1 MVSQLYKKDNY
12 TNQNINYIKNNL
24 VTEYDISSAGLSILT
39 DLNYF
44 SNDDYNYLMSIDKL
58 ERNIIIGKELKKN
71 TNMNVALMDGF
82 AQVRATFFNNNGI
95 QDHEILSIKKDAIFL
110 INRDIG
116 IDGQISDH
124 VKFNKKNTYNAYI
137 NIGRKEH
144 YLDIE
149 HNRLIVKK
157 YPELVKE
164 RHKDYL
170 FALLKDLLFLDS
182 QNNKDEIYKK
192 IAMFKY
198 KFITYRLDKEYYRS
212 IKTGNYEVRLNNT
225 LIEMDDI
232 DDYILKDI
240 VTGYNMEFILSIIET
255 LL

>member
-1 MVSQLYKKDNY
+1 MNRAIYEKDNY

-44 SNDDYNYLMSIDKL
+44 SDNDYNDLMSMDKL

-71 TNMNVALMDGF
+71 NDMNTALMNGF
-82 AQVRATFFNNNGI
+82 AQVRAVFFEQNNI
-95 QDHEILSIKKDAIFL
+95 QDHDVLSIKKDAIFL
-110 INRDIG
+110 INKDINING
-116 IDGQISDH
+116 NISKH
-124 VKFNKKNTYNAYI
+124 VTFNKKNTYNAYI

-149 HNRLIVKK
+149 HNKLIVKK

-170 FALLKDLLFLDS
+170 FKLLKDVLFLDT
-182 QNNKDEIYKK
+182 QNNKDEIYKQL
-192 IAMFKY
+192 AMFKY
-198 KFITYRLDKEYYRS
+198 KFVIYNLEKEYYRS

-225 LIEMDDI
+225 LIELDDI
-232 DDYILKDI
+232 HDNVLEDI

>member
-1 MVSQLYKKDNY
+1 MANQLYSKDNY

-24 VTEYDISSAGLSILT
+24 ITEYDISSAGLSILT
-39 DLNYF
+39 DLKYF

-58 ERNIIIGKELKKN
+58 ERNIIIGKELRKN
-71 TNMNVALMDGF
+71 TDMNAALMNGF
-82 AQVRATFFNNNGI
+82 AQVRAAFFNNNGI
-95 QDHEILSIKKDAIFL
+95 QDHEVLSIKKDAIFL
-110 INRDIG
+110 INRDMN
-116 IDGQISDH
+116 IDGDISEH

-149 HNRLIVKK
+149 HNRLVVKK

-170 FALLKDLLFLDS
+170 FKLLKDLLFLDS
-182 QNNKDEIYKK
+182 QNNKDEIYKQL
-192 IAMFKY
+192 ATFKY
-198 KFITYRLDKEYYRS
+198 KFVTYRLDKEYYRS

-225 LIEMDDI
+225 LVELDDI
-232 DDYILKDI
+232 DDYVMKDI
-240 VTGYNMEFILSIIET
+240 VTGYNLEFLLSIIST